1 MTGAGWRSEKKCNF
15 LFNHNSPHYQQE
27 LDRRRKCQN
36 QLTFL
41 NCMTRFIRLL
51 VVALV
56 DEEDVDV

>member
-1 MTGAGWRSEKKCNF
+1 MQCGHALHLRGAKWE
-15 LFNHNSPHYQQE
+15 Q
-27 LDRRRKCQN
+27 DRQKKCQN